1 MHSGLITIMKFTE
14 NKLESLIDTLN
25 DIICDEAS
33 ITREQRENMVRTVA
47 TLGGLSERKR
57 LIAAGK
63 NACTAAREENPK
75 NTREPN
81 LVFPRTGKAWVQE
94 DLDLI
99 HSIIDDIPDESI
111 DDHIL
116 WLSKQQ
122 GRTPYAIAL
131 KIVSEGRMNK
141 EWAKKVWKP
150 AAKSIRE
157 DFSRLQTSMPDNKET
172 DE

>member
-1 MHSGLITIMKFTE
+1 MKFTE

-99 HSIIDDIPDESI
+99 HSIIDD
-111 DDHIL
+111 
-116 WLSKQQ
+116 
-122 GRTPYAIAL
+122 
-131 KIVSEGRMNK
+131 
-141 EWAKKVWKP
+141 
-150 AAKSIRE
+150 
-157 DFSRLQTSMPDNKET
+157 
-172 DE
+172 